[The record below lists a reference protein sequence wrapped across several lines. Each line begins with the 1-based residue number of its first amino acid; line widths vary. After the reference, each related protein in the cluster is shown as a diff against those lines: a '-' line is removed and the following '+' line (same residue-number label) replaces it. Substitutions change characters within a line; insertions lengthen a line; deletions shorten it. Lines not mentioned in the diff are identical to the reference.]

1 MDRTQV
7 LTKYVSPQ
15 QGCVFGSRL
24 IVECKDRRRKHAK
37 YQLMRA
43 VAQSA
48 QLEEPDIH
56 WLYAAMSLPHSR
68 AVYIAKD
75 TKKSIQLHGVPIFFL
90 YIHKWPASFSIDRR
104 ERERAIQFARET
116 RPALCVYFG
125 VFLRCMRTIRKTSL
139 TFNFSRNFPL
149 VVASLKIKQ

>member
-1 MDRTQV
+1 MCIR
-7 LTKYVSPQ
+7 Q
-15 QGCVFGSRL
+15 QA
-24 IVECKDRRRKHAK
+24 DRRMQGSTQKTRQISTNARR
-37 YQLMRA
+37 RA
-43 VAQSA
+43 E
-48 QLEEPDIH
+48 LEEPDIH

-125 VFLRCMRTIRKTSL
+125 F
-139 TFNFSRNFPL
+139 FY
-149 VVASLKIKQ
+149 AA